1 MQTKVLEAAGA
12 TDVEALLNFR
22 LAPLAARRDMALLGL
37 IHRTMLGKG
46 PPHFKRFFQLDES
59 ACQNH
64 GRRHRLQVKELA
76 AHWSDFALP
85 GSRPAEYIEHSMFG
99 LVRVYNMLS
108 PEIVEAS
115 ADVPSFQK
123 RLQDM
128 MSSLASAGTPGWQ
141 YTFSPRAMR

>member
-1 MQTKVLEAAGA
+1 M
-12 TDVEALLNFR
+12 EALLNFR

-99 LVRVYNMLS
+99 LVRVYNLLS

-128 MSSLASAGTPGWQ
+128 SSSFASAGAPGWQ
-141 YTFSPRAMR
+141 YTFSPRATRCFL